1 MNWEIL
7 LKRNIAVTTGKTKT
21 VDTPLIEDDENCKV
35 RFDALIQKMKDFF
48 ADVDDSAT
56 NTSNFVNTYRF
67 RNEEYNDDVYCIMLQ
82 WFEYIKNQYSDMNL
96 PYYRRYRGMGN
107 EKYPDISLEIKIE
120 SPGMRRIRGA
130 DKTVVILTVR
140 LNNDKIINVK
150 FDNSK

>member
-1 MNWEIL
+1 
-7 LKRNIAVTTGKTKT
+7 
-21 VDTPLIEDDENCKV
+21 
-35 RFDALIQKMKDFF
+35 
-48 ADVDDSAT
+48 
-56 NTSNFVNTYRF
+56 
-67 RNEEYNDDVYCIMLQ
+67 MLQ

-140 LNNDKIINVK
+140 LNNDKIINKVVIDLILWK
-150 FDNSK
+150 EFIIFLGGAL